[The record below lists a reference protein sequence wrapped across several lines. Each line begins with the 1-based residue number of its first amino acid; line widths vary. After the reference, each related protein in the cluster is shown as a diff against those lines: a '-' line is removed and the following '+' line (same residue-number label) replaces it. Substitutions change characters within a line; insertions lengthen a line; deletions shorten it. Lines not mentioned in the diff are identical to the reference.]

1 MGKER
6 SVARAPQGARDGL
19 RAWALLKGLPPNY
32 QEPLGM
38 RWENNRLVP
47 DVNYDVACGIWRMA
61 LEGTTQWGIAKSLT
75 ARGISTPKGRMV
87 WSGTTVGSILTNLVY
102 AGVVE
107 ALKTEAVAPRAR
119 RKATY
124 GNSSSRRRPQEERVR
139 LEGLVAAPIVTEE
152 EFQWALERR
161 RHNQRY
167 AAKNTKMREYLLK
180 GRIRCARCARVY
192 TGVTRGD
199 HAYYYCR
206 GRAKVD
212 WGAQKCSAEKLKA
225 QEVEQA
231 VYETVVHVLESP
243 EVYLGEVERR
253 WESREQTINSLRRA
267 VADLDRQAREER
279 EAEAQAIRLASRFEV
294 SDDAFQQEVGL
305 IRTRRRWIGE
315 ERGRVQA
322 QLDDLGDG
330 PPDPAAMAKLGDA
343 LSERLAGATPEDRR
357 SVLDAVGATI
367 IAQGDG
373 TWELELE
380 IPQEP
385 PPSEPEMQ
393 IVNS

>member
-1 MGKER
+1 
-6 SVARAPQGARDGL
+6 
-19 RAWALLKGLPPNY
+19 
-32 QEPLGM
+32 
-38 RWENNRLVP
+38 
-47 DVNYDVACGIWRMA
+47 MA
-61 LEGTTQWGIAKSLT
+61 LEGATQWGIAKSLT
-75 ARGISTPKGRMV
+75 ARGIPTPKGRMV

-107 ALKTEAVAPRAR
+107 ALKTEAVAPQTR

-152 EFQWALERR
+152 EFQWVQERR

-167 AAKNTKMREYLLK
+167 ATKNTKLREYLLK
-180 GRIRCARCARVY
+180 GRIRCARCGRVY
-192 TGVTRGD
+192 TGVTRGKYS
-199 HAYYYCR
+199 YYYCR

-225 QEVEQA
+225 QEVEKA

-243 EVYLGEVERR
+243 DVYLGEVERR
-253 WESREQTINSLRRA
+253 WHVQEQTINSLRRDL
-267 VADLDRQAREER
+267 ADLGRQEQEER

-294 SDDAFQQEVGL
+294 SEDAFQQEVGV
-305 IRTRRRWIGE
+305 IRTRRRWIIE
-315 ERGRVQA
+315 EKARLQA
-322 QLDDLGDG
+322 QLDHLGNGPPNPAAVVMLGDQ
-330 PPDPAAMAKLGDA
+330 LR
-343 LSERLAGATPEDRR
+343 ERLVGATPEDRR

-385 PPSEPEMQ
+385 PPAEPEMQ
-393 IVNS
+393 LVNSGPRLGWG